1 LVSGSNWRMLCV
13 SNVKTM
19 LVTDAPVVVAAHRR
33 CIHLPFPRSEENATL
48 LALSP
53 QRTLAPS
60 AIVLVD
66 S

>member
-1 LVSGSNWRMLCV
+1 
-13 SNVKTM
+13 M

-33 CIHLPFPRSEENATL
+33 CIHLPFPWSEENATL

-60 AIVLVD
+60 AIVFVD